1 MKKSRTVGFERM
13 SAVEERDRACQSS
26 GYCSE
31 KNCTGEGRRS
41 NGRTVRAEEGG
52 ARRLSWWL

>member
-1 MKKSRTVGFERM
+1 MKRSRTVGFERK

-26 GYCSE
+26 GSCSE

-41 NGRTVRAEEGG
+41 NGRTVRARREEVV
-52 ARRLSWWL
+52 AVVRN